1 MSIINNATVEMV
13 QNVIN
18 GNTPPTYAN
27 EAERTSNSFTVV
39 LNGSTRTFN
48 GSENVNLGNI
58 YAPTSSGASG
68 QVLVSNGGA
77 GQAPSWQTDRI
88 TSVQGSTARGQAIYP
103 PTSRGNDGYV
113 WTSNG
118 SNQNPSWQEPIVTS
132 VQGSSGAGQSIYPP
146 TSMGTDGYLW
156 ESNGS
161 SVPSWQQPIITKV
174 NGATT
179 RGREVFA
186 PTSYG
191 DSGQV
196 CVSNG
201 IGRAPSWSS
210 NFGTVRQ
217 SVSIYAISGD
227 IYNGDESDTGVDV
240 TLYGVRSGDGIVW
253 GGYID
258 DWRFLQEDQWLRIKI
273 PDGTPVSVTV
283 TPRRGDIGGYAPEYS
298 AFIDDH
304 NPYVYMA
311 CDEATGGDDHWGAFF
326 TIVTIDL

>member
-1 MSIINNATVEMV
+1 MSIINNATTKDV

-18 GNTPPTYAN
+18 GVTPPTYSN
-27 EAERTSNSFTVV
+27 EAGKTTSAISITV
-39 LNGSTRTFN
+39 NGSTNTFN
-48 GSENVNLGNI
+48 GSANVNLGTI

-68 QVLVSNGGA
+68 QIPVSNGYGR
-77 GQAPSWQTDRI
+77 APSWLDERVASI
-88 TSVQGSTARGQAIYP
+88 NGSTNRGQDIYP
-103 PTSRGNDGYV
+103 PTSQGTDGYV

-118 SNQNPSWQEPIVTS
+118 NNQNPSWQEPIVTS
-132 VQGSSGAGQSIYPP
+132 VQGSSEAGQSIYPP

-161 SVPSWQQPIITKV
+161 NVPSWQQPIITKV

-227 IYNGDESDTGVDV
+227 LYDGADSDTGVDV

-258 DWRFLQEDQWLRIKI
+258 DWRFLQEDQWLRIRI

-283 TPRRGDIGGYAPEYS
+283 TPRRGDVGGGAPEYS
-298 AFIDDH
+298 AYIDGS
-304 NPYVYMA
+304 YVYMA
-311 CDEATGGDDHWGAFF
+311 CDEATNGNDHWGAFF

>member
-1 MSIINNATVEMV
+1 MSIINNATIEMV

-18 GNTPPTYAN
+18 GNTPPTYAD
-27 EAERTSNSFTVV
+27 EAGHTKNILTVV

-48 GSENVNLGNI
+48 GSANINLGTI
-58 YAPTSSGASG
+58 YAPTSSGNSG
-68 QVLVSNGGA
+68 QIPVSNGSGN
-77 GQAPSWQTDRI
+77 APSWSDERVASI
-88 TSVQGSTARGQAIYP
+88 NGSTNRGQAIYP
-103 PTSRGNDGYV
+103 PTSRGTDGYV

-118 SNQNPSWQEPIVTS
+118 NNQNPSWQEPIITS
-132 VQGSSGAGQSIYPP
+132 VQGSSGSGQAIYPP
-146 TSMGTDGYLW
+146 TSQGTDGYLW
-156 ESNGS
+156 ESNGD

-191 DSGQV
+191 DTGQV
-196 CVSNG
+196 LVSNG
-201 IGRAPSWSS
+201 TGRAPSWSS

-227 IYNGDESDTGVDV
+227 LYNGDESDTGVDV
-240 TLYGVRSGDGIVW
+240 TLYGVRSGDGMVW
-253 GGYID
+253 GGFID
-258 DWRFLQEDQWLRIKI
+258 NYRFSQEDQWLRIRI

-283 TPRRGDIGGYAPEYS
+283 TPRRGDISGYAPEYS
-298 AFIDDH
+298 AFIDGS
-304 NPYVYMA
+304 YVYMA